1 MIMQVLY
8 PEPLTAERFAPFG
21 QVIELAKAH
30 HYPINE
36 GLTTRYHDLVQAD
49 THDQQGRTIVN
60 VFRTHPIPL
69 PHSVLKMERH
79 PLGSQ
84 AFLPMNHRPFLVLV
98 APAGDQVLAEE
109 LRLFITNGQQGINLF
124 KNTWHHFQLVLG
136 EQSDFIVIDRGG
148 AGNNL
153 EEVKVS
159 GEVIIPTD
167 VAAKYRI

>member
-1 MIMQVLY
+1 MRVLQ

-21 QVIELAKAH
+21 QVIELDKAY

-49 THDQQGRTIVN
+49 TSDEGGRTIVN
-60 VFRTHPIPL
+60 VFRTNPIPL
-69 PHSVLKMERH
+69 PHKIIKMERH

-84 AFLPMNHRPFLVLV
+84 AFLPTHNRPFLVLV
-98 APAGDQVLAEE
+98 APHSEE
-109 LRLFITNGQQGINLF
+109 VRVEDLQLFITNGQQGINLF

-148 AGNNL
+148 TGNNL
-153 EEVKVS
+153 QEVN
-159 GEVIIPTD
+159 VIGDAVIPED
-167 VAAKYRI
+167 VVLTPQ

>member
-1 MIMQVLY
+1 MRVLH

-21 QVIELAKAH
+21 QVIELEKAY

-49 THDQQGRTIVN
+49 TNDQKGRTIVS
-60 VFRTHPIPL
+60 VFRSNPIPL
-69 PHSVLKMERH
+69 PHNIIKMERH

-84 AFLPMNHRPFLVLV
+84 AFLPTHQRPFLVLV
-98 APAGDQVLAEE
+98 APAGEQVHVDDLQ
-109 LRLFITNGQQGINLF
+109 LFITNGQQGINLA

-153 EEVKVS
+153 QEVA
-159 GEVIIPTD
+159 VIGNAVIPMD
-167 VAAKYRI
+167 LRI

>member
-1 MIMQVLY
+1 
-8 PEPLTAERFAPFG
+8 
-21 QVIELAKAH
+21 
-30 HYPINE
+30 
-36 GLTTRYHDLVQAD
+36 
-49 THDQQGRTIVN
+49 
-60 VFRTHPIPL
+60 
-69 PHSVLKMERH
+69 
-79 PLGSQ
+79 
-84 AFLPMNHRPFLVLV
+84 MNHRPFLVLV
-98 APAGDQVLAEE
+98 APAGDQVLAEA
-109 LRLFITNGQQGINLF
+109 LQLFITNGQQGINLF